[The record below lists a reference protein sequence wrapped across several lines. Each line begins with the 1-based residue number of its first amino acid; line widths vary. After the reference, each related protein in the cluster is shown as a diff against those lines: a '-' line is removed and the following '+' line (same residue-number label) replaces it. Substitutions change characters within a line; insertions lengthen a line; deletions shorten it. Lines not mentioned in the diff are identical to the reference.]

1 MQQKQVEE
9 LIKSKERS
17 DKYGEVFTPQW
28 LVDEMLDSYP
38 EEAYAD
44 PELSFIDPTCGD
56 GNFLVRVLERK
67 VSNGISISQA
77 LDNIYGIDIL
87 PDNVYA
93 CRERLMSTAIK
104 LDGHTQV
111 DRAWVTSL
119 RNNIRYGNVL
129 ERSIEDIFG
138 EEDKVASERIAL
150 QSEIQALDEETSA
163 LEAKVSENNKKKKL
177 LLKQQQDL
185 GIEGKEQ

>member
-1 MQQKQVEE
+1 MQQEHIEE
-9 LIKSKERS
+9 LLKSKERS

-77 LDNIYGIDIL
+77 LANVYGIDIL

-93 CRERLMSTAIK
+93 CRKRLMLAAISLNDNRVDKTWST
-104 LDGHTQV
+104 L
-111 DRAWVTSL
+111 L

-129 ERSIEDIFG
+129 ERGIEEIFD
-138 EEDKVASERIAL
+138 EEDEIASKRMAI
-150 QSEIQALDEETSA
+150 QSELQALDEENSI
-163 LEAKVSENNKKKKL
+163 LEAKVTENNEKKKL
-177 LLKQQQDL
+177 LLKQQQSLDT
-185 GIEGKEQ
+185 ERQEQ